1 MKNIFITIF
10 ASLTISLCLV
20 TFEASAETQSA
31 TMPNAENIYKMYC
44 WQCHGMSGNGRG
56 VNTPYMNV
64 QPRDHSSKKE
74 MGHLPDKQLRKAIT
88 HGGLAVAKSV
98 EMPPWG
104 HTLSDEEINALIEY
118 LHKVCNC
125 KGSKK

>member
-1 MKNIFITIF
+1 MTIMNKTFITILT
-10 ASLTISLCLV
+10 SLTILISAMA
-20 TFEASAETQSA
+20 FDSYAETKI
-31 TMPNAENIYKMYC
+31 NAENIYKMYC
-44 WQCHGMSGNGRG
+44 WQCHGMSGNGKG

-104 HTLSDEEINALIEY
+104 HTLSEVEVNALVEY

-125 KGSKK
+125 NGSKK

>member
-1 MKNIFITIF
+1 MKRTLITILT
-10 ASLTISLCLV
+10 SLTILI
-20 TFEASAETQSA
+20 SAMAFDSYGENKI
-31 TMPNAENIYKMYC
+31 NAENIYKMYC
-44 WQCHGMSGNGRG
+44 WQCHGMSGNGKG

-104 HTLSDEEINALIEY
+104 HTLSEVEVNALIEY